1 MIFHLAPHGKMGC
14 VLANGSLSSQSGGE
28 GEIRRNIIE
37 ADLVDCI
44 IAMPP
49 QLFYTTPIPVSLWF
63 ISRNK
68 KQKGKTLFIDARKLG
83 TMVTRKLRELTD
95 ADIQKIADTH
105 KAFEA
110 GILENVRG
118 FCAVTTTEEIAKQDY
133 ILTPGRYVGI
143 EEEED
148 DGEPFEE
155 KMTRRKSLYRTV
167 FFIPVVTSVVAIAIL
182 FKNMFSP
189 YQGLITNAL
198 YRVGFK
204 GPFNWLGDINSA
216 IFGVIAVNIWEWTG
230 WSMLLYIAGIS
241 QISPDIKEA
250 ANIDGARGF
259 RLIRSMYLPLLSP
272 VHKSLVLLGIIG
284 SLQTFALVYSM
295 TSGGPNSASEM
306 PGTYIFRM
314 GFSVQQMGYASAIS
328 VVILMIAL
336 ILTVTQVVTI
346 GSGSFIGKG
355 EK

>member
-1 MIFHLAPHGKMGC
+1 MQGSFFKWST
-14 VLANGSLSSQSGGE
+14 LANMQFVGLGNYQALIQDKLFGITLRNSLYWILVTVFVQMVLGFAFAY
-28 GEIRRNIIE
+28 II
-37 ADLVDCI
+37 
-44 IAMPP
+44 
-49 QLFYTTPIPVSLWF
+49 
-63 ISRNK
+63 
-68 KQKGKTLFIDARKLG
+68 
-83 TMVTRKLRELTD
+83 
-95 ADIQKIADTH
+95 
-105 KAFEA
+105 
-110 GILENVRG
+110 
-118 FCAVTTTEEIAKQDY
+118 
-133 ILTPGRYVGI
+133 
-143 EEEED
+143 
-148 DGEPFEE
+148 EE
-155 KMTRRKSLYRTV
+155 KMTRGKSLYRTV

-204 GPFNWLGDINSA
+204 GPFNWLGDVTSA

-241 QISPDIKEA
+241 QIPEDIKEA

-259 RLIRSMYLPLLSP
+259 RLIRSIYLPLLSP

-328 VVILMIAL
+328 VVILLIAL

-355 EK
+355 EQ

>member
-1 MIFHLAPHGKMGC
+1 MQRGRIFNNKFSARLFLAPAVLFFVLFIAYPIEFIVQGSFFKWST
-14 VLANGSLSSQSGGE
+14 LANMQFVGLDNYKALLQDKVFGITLRNSLYW
-28 GEIRRNIIE
+28 IIVTVFIQMLLGFIF
-37 ADLVDCI
+37 AYI
-44 IAMPP
+44 I
-49 QLFYTTPIPVSLWF
+49 
-63 ISRNK
+63 
-68 KQKGKTLFIDARKLG
+68 
-83 TMVTRKLRELTD
+83 
-95 ADIQKIADTH
+95 
-105 KAFEA
+105 
-110 GILENVRG
+110 
-118 FCAVTTTEEIAKQDY
+118 
-133 ILTPGRYVGI
+133 
-143 EEEED
+143 
-148 DGEPFEE
+148 EE
-155 KMTRRKSLYRTV
+155 KMVRNKSLFRTV

-250 ANIDGARGF
+250 AKIDGAKGF
-259 RLIRSMYLPLLSP
+259 RLIRSIYLPLLSS
-272 VHKSLVLLGIIG
+272 VHKSLVMLGIIG

-328 VVILMIAL
+328 VVILLIAL
-336 ILTVTQVVTI
+336 LLTVTQVVTI
-346 GSGSFIGKG
+346 GSGNFIGKG
-355 EK
+355 EG